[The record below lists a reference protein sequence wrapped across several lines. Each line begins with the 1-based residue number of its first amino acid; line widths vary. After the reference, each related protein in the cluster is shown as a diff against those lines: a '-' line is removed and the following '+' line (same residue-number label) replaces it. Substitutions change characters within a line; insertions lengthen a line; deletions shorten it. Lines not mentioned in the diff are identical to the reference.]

1 MVERQARNVHIR
13 WMRLRLMPP
22 PFGKPSMTERAG
34 NAKAFSRACC
44 QVLSIVD
51 PTGKCG
57 MEACVSAHQHKD
69 VRLRGPLERQYSIKR
84 IIHPQSQIV
93 VP

>member
-51 PTGKCG
+51 PTGKSG
-57 MEACVSAHQHKD
+57 WMPALAHQHRD